1 MGVEKIQLSILEFQK
16 SSRTWPLYLAAFILC
31 IHNTVIGLSLFYASV
46 TLPYHK
52 DELHGFLKLN
62 EEQESTYV
70 SLHQMTLLIGS
81 FAGSPLGDKIGRKK
95 VLMLSNIL
103 TILSTGMMKYST
115 SYIFLLIGRLI
126 SGFSVG
132 LGLLIPIILLSEIST
147 IKTRSSLANTCNLAI
162 NFGGLAIYLFN
173 MVVPAE
179 HLAFTIMGLSGVFI
193 VMYYFLAESPH
204 WQIRTGRTE
213 EAKANYS
220 YLRGPGYD
228 GLEAEIH
235 EVIQVTQKSSTE
247 SRNRWTS
254 RSFLH
259 PMGILAF
266 LFSVIGL
273 CGIDAPITI
282 YGPRM
287 FADFGFHIPYQYIVL
302 MIPFGS
308 FIGYIV
314 AVPLLAIMK
323 KKNQFNMSALVMA
336 AAAALVGVAY
346 FIKDMEDYKLMSQAL
361 LAGGSMGLT
370 FGYGIGLGSVIYCL
384 PGELLAPED
393 KAIGTA
399 LAEFFRLIW
408 TAGLLKVYPLCLS
421 LVGYPPMFAF
431 HSTILLLSVWFVYSY
446 LPETKDKCLSEL
458 QALFQNK
465 KIEVPV

>member
-1 MGVEKIQLSILEFQK
+1 
-16 SSRTWPLYLAAFILC
+16 
-31 IHNTVIGLSLFYASV
+31 
-46 TLPYHK
+46 
-52 DELHGFLKLN
+52 
-62 EEQESTYV
+62 
-70 SLHQMTLLIGS
+70 MTLLIGS
-81 FAGSPLGDKIGRKK
+81 FAGSPIGDRIGRKK
-95 VLMLSNIL
+95 VLLLSNIL

-115 SYIFLLIGRLI
+115 SFIFLLSGRLI

-132 LGLLIPIILLSEIST
+132 LGLLMPIILLSEIST

-179 HLAFTIMGLSGVFI
+179 HLAFCIMGLSGVFI

-213 EAKANYS
+213 EAKTNYS
-220 YLRGPGYD
+220 YLRGPGYE
-228 GLEAEIH
+228 GLEAEIN
-235 EVIQVTQKSSTE
+235 EVLEVTEKSSTE
-247 SRNRWTS
+247 NKSRWTS

-287 FADFGFHIPYQYIVL
+287 FAEFGFHIPYQYIVL

-308 FIGYIV
+308 FLGYIV
-314 AVPLLAIMK
+314 AIPLLAYMK
-323 KKNQFNMSALVMA
+323 KRDQFNMSALMMA
-336 AAAALVGVAY
+336 LSTAFLGFAY
-346 FIKDMEDYKLMSQAL
+346 YIKEMEEYKIWAQVLM
-361 LAGGSMGLT
+361 AGGSLGLT
-370 FGYGIGLGSVIYCL
+370 FGYGVGLGSVIYCL

-393 KAIGTA
+393 KAIGSSF
-399 LAEFFRLIW
+399 AEFFRLIW

-421 LVGYPPMFAF
+421 LVGYPLMFMF
-431 HSTILLLSVWFVYSY
+431 HTIILLLSVWFVFSY

-465 KIEVPV
+465 TKAVPV